1 MMHLRKWQATCVE
14 QALIHYETS
23 RHFLCLATP
32 GAGKTTMAAELS
44 RRLLED
50 GKIDFILC
58 FSPSIAVAEG
68 MRLAMS
74 KVLERR
80 FDGIIGAAGCSYTY
94 QNLLFFKEDFWQLF
108 ASHNVMVIFDE
119 IHHCSGSEPDNANAW
134 GEEILLNIQNQASY
148 TLALTGT
155 PWRSDLAPIVL
166 ARYADP
172 DNRIQCDYR
181 YGLRDAIADR
191 VCRQP
196 KIVLIDNDLI
206 SVYSPSETKNYS
218 SLAEL
223 FNQQEIGYGELIS
236 HPVAIRHM
244 LSTAN
249 QRLRKMREEVPNA
262 AGLVVAASVE
272 HAALITQILATE
284 MNQQTVLV
292 TYKTPDAAAQIDKF
306 RSSNAAW
313 IISVGMIS
321 EGTDIP
327 RLQICCHL
335 SLIRTELHYRQVLG
349 RVLRMTNTGPQEG
362 WLYTFAEPELIA
374 FAERISEEIPE
385 QQVLIQEYHNTG
397 IGSSDQ
403 PLPSHALNTPSD
415 IPRLVWDP
423 QTHKQNTTHKD
434 HDTETTIASPF
445 IQLVGKFREQILA
458 TF

>member
-14 QALIHYETS
+14 QALIHYENS

-44 RRLLED
+44 RRLLVD
-50 GKIDFILC
+50 DKIDFILC
-58 FSPSIAVAEG
+58 FSPSVAVAEG
-68 MRLAMS
+68 MRLSMS
-74 KVLERR
+74 RVLERR

-119 IHHCSGSEPDNANAW
+119 IHHCSGTEPDNANAW
-134 GEEILLNIQNQASY
+134 GEEILLNIQDQATY

-155 PWRSDLAPIVL
+155 PWRSDQAPIVL

-181 YGLRDAIADR
+181 YGLREAIEDR
-191 VCRQP
+191 VCRRP

-206 SVYSPSETKNYS
+206 SVYFSSETKSYS

-223 FNQQEIGYGELIS
+223 FNQQDIRYGELIS

-284 MNQQTVLV
+284 MNQQAVLV
-292 TYKTPDAAAQIDKF
+292 TYKTPDAAAQIEKF
-306 RSSNAAW
+306 RSSDAAW

-349 RVLRMTNTGPQEG
+349 RVLRITKTGLQEG
-362 WLYTFAEPELIA
+362 WFYTFAEPELVTFAGRIA
-374 FAERISEEIPE
+374 DELPE
-385 QQVLIQEYHNTG
+385 QRVLIYE
-397 IGSSDQ
+397 
-403 PLPSHALNTPSD
+403 SHTSN
-415 IPRLVWDP
+415 
-423 QTHKQNTTHKD
+423 
-434 HDTETTIASPF
+434 IASSEHICASTPQRT
-445 IQLVGKFREQILA
+445 IESTNISWGEKSDASVALTNNDHGIPIADSVQIKLLGRFREKIIA

>member
-1 MMHLRKWQATCVE
+1 MHLRKWQATCVE
-14 QALIHYETS
+14 QALIHYENS

-44 RRLLED
+44 RHLLVD
-50 GKIDFILC
+50 DKIDFILC
-58 FSPSIAVAEG
+58 FSPSVAVAEG
-68 MRLAMS
+68 MRLSMS
-74 KVLERR
+74 RVLERR

-119 IHHCSGSEPDNANAW
+119 IHHCSGTEPDNANAW
-134 GEEILLNIQNQASY
+134 GEEILLNIQDQATY

-155 PWRSDLAPIVL
+155 PWRSDQAPIVL

-181 YGLRDAIADR
+181 YGLREAIEDR
-191 VCRQP
+191 VCRRP

-206 SVYSPSETKNYS
+206 SVYFSSETKSYS

-223 FNQQEIGYGELIS
+223 FNQQDIRYGELIS

-284 MNQQTVLV
+284 MNQQAVLV
-292 TYKTPDAAAQIDKF
+292 TYKTPDAAAQIEKF
-306 RSSNAAW
+306 RSSDAAW

-349 RVLRMTNTGPQEG
+349 RVLRITKTGLQEG
-362 WLYTFAEPELIA
+362 WFYTFAEPELVTFAGRIA
-374 FAERISEEIPE
+374 DELPE
-385 QQVLIQEYHNTG
+385 QRVLIYE
-397 IGSSDQ
+397 
-403 PLPSHALNTPSD
+403 SHTSN
-415 IPRLVWDP
+415 
-423 QTHKQNTTHKD
+423 
-434 HDTETTIASPF
+434 IASSEHICASTPQRT
-445 IQLVGKFREQILA
+445 IESTNISWGEKSDASVALTNNDHGIPIADSVQIKLLGRFREKIIA

>member
-1 MMHLRKWQATCVE
+1 MHLRKWQATCVE
-14 QALIHYETS
+14 QALIHYETC

-44 RRLLED
+44 RRLLVD

-68 MRLAMS
+68 MRISMTR
-74 KVLERR
+74 VLERR

-94 QNLLFFKEDFWQLF
+94 QNLLFFKEDFWELF
-108 ASHNVMVIFDE
+108 TSHNVMVIFDE

-134 GEEILLNIQNQASY
+134 GEEILLNIQNQATY

-155 PWRSDLAPIVL
+155 PWRSDQAPIVL

-172 DNRIQCDYR
+172 DKRIQCDYR
-181 YGLRDAIADR
+181 YGLREAIEDR
-191 VCRQP
+191 VCRRP

-206 SVYSPSETKNYS
+206 SVYSTSETKTYS

-223 FNQQEIGYGELIS
+223 FNKPDIGYGELIS

-249 QRLRKMREEVPNA
+249 QRLSKMREEVPNA

-306 RSSNAAW
+306 RSSDAAW

-349 RVLRMTNTGPQEG
+349 RVLRITKTGLQEG
-362 WLYTFAEPELIA
+362 WFYTFAEPELVTFAGRIA
-374 FAERISEEIPE
+374 DELPE
-385 QQVLIQEYHNTG
+385 QRVLIYE
-397 IGSSDQ
+397 
-403 PLPSHALNTPSD
+403 SHTSN
-415 IPRLVWDP
+415 
-423 QTHKQNTTHKD
+423 
-434 HDTETTIASPF
+434 IASSEHICASTPQRT
-445 IQLVGKFREQILA
+445 IESTNISWGEKSDASVALTNNDHGIPIADSVQIKLLGRFREKIIA

>member
-1 MMHLRKWQATCVE
+1 MMHLRKWQKSCVD
-14 QALIHYETS
+14 QALIHYETC

-44 RRLLED
+44 RRLLVD

-68 MRLAMS
+68 MRISMTR
-74 KVLERR
+74 VLERR
-80 FDGIIGAAGCSYTY
+80 FDGIIGAVGCSYTY

-119 IHHCSGSEPDNANAW
+119 IHHCSGTEPDNANAW
-134 GEEILLNIQNQASY
+134 GEEILLNIQDQATY

-155 PWRSDLAPIVL
+155 PWRSDQAPIVL

-181 YGLRDAIADR
+181 YGLREAIEDR
-191 VCRQP
+191 VCRRP

-206 SVYSPSETKNYS
+206 SVYSASETKTYS

-223 FNQQEIGYGELIS
+223 FNQQDIGYGELIS

-244 LSTAN
+244 LRTAN
-249 QRLRKMREEVPNA
+249 QRLSKMREEVPNA

-306 RSSNAAW
+306 RSSDATW

-362 WLYTFAEPELIA
+362 WLYTFAEPELIT

-397 IGSSDQ
+397 IGSPDRT
-403 PLPSHALNTPSD
+403 LPSHATNTPSD
-415 IPRLVWDP
+415 VPRLVWDP
-423 QTHKQNTTHKD
+423 LTTKKVILLKN
-434 HDTETTIASPF
+434 HDTSPSTESPF
-445 IQLVGKFREQILA
+445 IKLFGKFREQILA
-458 TF
+458 TY

>member
-14 QALIHYETS
+14 QALIHYENS

-44 RRLLED
+44 RRLLVD
-50 GKIDFILC
+50 DKIDFILC
-58 FSPSIAVAEG
+58 FSPSVAVAEG
-68 MRLAMS
+68 MRLSMS
-74 KVLERR
+74 RVLERR

-119 IHHCSGSEPDNANAW
+119 IHHCSGTEPDNANAW
-134 GEEILLNIQNQASY
+134 GEEILLNIQDQATY

-155 PWRSDLAPIVL
+155 PWRSDQAPIVL

-181 YGLRDAIADR
+181 YGLREAIEDR
-191 VCRQP
+191 VCRRP

-206 SVYSPSETKNYS
+206 SVYFSSETKSYS

-223 FNQQEIGYGELIS
+223 FNQQDIRYGELIS

-284 MNQQTVLV
+284 MNQQAVLV
-292 TYKTPDAAAQIDKF
+292 TYKTPDAAAQIEKF
-306 RSSNAAW
+306 RSSDAAW

-362 WLYTFAEPELIA
+362 WLYTFAVPELIA

-385 QQVLIQEYHNTG
+385 QQVVIQEYHNIG
-397 IGSSDQ
+397 IGSSDRTW
-403 PLPSHALNTPSD
+403 PSHATNTPSD

-423 QTHKQNTTHKD
+423 LTHKQVTLHQTHDNTA
-434 HDTETTIASPF
+434 TIESPF
-445 IQLVGKFREQILA
+445 IQLFGKFREQILA
-458 TF
+458 TY

>member
-1 MMHLRKWQATCVE
+1 MHLRKWQATCVE
-14 QALIHYETS
+14 QALIHYENS

-44 RRLLED
+44 RRLLVD
-50 GKIDFILC
+50 DKIDFILC
-58 FSPSIAVAEG
+58 FSPSVAVAEG
-68 MRLAMS
+68 MRLSMS
-74 KVLERR
+74 RVLERR

-119 IHHCSGSEPDNANAW
+119 IHHCSGTEPDNANAW
-134 GEEILLNIQNQASY
+134 GEEILLNIQDQATY

-155 PWRSDLAPIVL
+155 PWRSDQAPIVL

-181 YGLRDAIADR
+181 YGLREAIEDR
-191 VCRQP
+191 VCRRP

-206 SVYSPSETKNYS
+206 SVYFSSETKSYS

-223 FNQQEIGYGELIS
+223 FNQQDIRYGELIS

-284 MNQQTVLV
+284 MNQQAVLV
-292 TYKTPDAAAQIDKF
+292 TYKTPDAAAQIEKF
-306 RSSNAAW
+306 RSSDAAW

-349 RVLRMTNTGPQEG
+349 RVLRITKTGLQEG
-362 WLYTFAEPELIA
+362 WFYTFAEPELVTFAGRIA
-374 FAERISEEIPE
+374 DELPE
-385 QQVLIQEYHNTG
+385 QRVLIYE
-397 IGSSDQ
+397 
-403 PLPSHALNTPSD
+403 SHTSN
-415 IPRLVWDP
+415 
-423 QTHKQNTTHKD
+423 
-434 HDTETTIASPF
+434 IASSEHICASTPQRT
-445 IQLVGKFREQILA
+445 IESTNISWGEKSDASVALTNNDHGIPIADSVQIKLLGRFREKIIA

>member
-14 QALIHYETS
+14 QALIHYENS

-44 RRLLED
+44 RHLLVD
-50 GKIDFILC
+50 DKIDFILC
-58 FSPSIAVAEG
+58 FSPSVAVAEG
-68 MRLAMS
+68 MRLSMS
-74 KVLERR
+74 RVLERR

-119 IHHCSGSEPDNANAW
+119 IHHCSGTEPDNANAW
-134 GEEILLNIQNQASY
+134 GEEILLNIQDQATY

-155 PWRSDLAPIVL
+155 PWRSDQAPIVL

-181 YGLRDAIADR
+181 YGLREAIEDR
-191 VCRQP
+191 VCRRP

-206 SVYSPSETKNYS
+206 SVYFSSETKSYS

-223 FNQQEIGYGELIS
+223 FNQQDIRYGELIS

-284 MNQQTVLV
+284 MNQQAVLV
-292 TYKTPDAAAQIDKF
+292 TYKTPDAAAQIEKF
-306 RSSNAAW
+306 RSSDAAW

-349 RVLRMTNTGPQEG
+349 RVLRITKTGLQEG
-362 WLYTFAEPELIA
+362 WFYTFAEPELVTFAGRIA
-374 FAERISEEIPE
+374 DELPE
-385 QQVLIQEYHNTG
+385 QRVLIYE
-397 IGSSDQ
+397 
-403 PLPSHALNTPSD
+403 SHTSN
-415 IPRLVWDP
+415 
-423 QTHKQNTTHKD
+423 
-434 HDTETTIASPF
+434 IASSEHICASTPQRT
-445 IQLVGKFREQILA
+445 IESTNISWGEKSDASVALTNNDHGIPIADSVQIKLLGRFREKIIA